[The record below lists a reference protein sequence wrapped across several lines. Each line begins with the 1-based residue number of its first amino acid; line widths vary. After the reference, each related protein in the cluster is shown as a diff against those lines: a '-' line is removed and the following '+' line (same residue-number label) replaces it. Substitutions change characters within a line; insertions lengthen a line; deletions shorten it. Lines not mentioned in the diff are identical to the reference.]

1 MDALAGMSRRRE
13 IWASQQS
20 KASRARRQG
29 DKFETL
35 IDEATPDESERK
47 RRQSAAEEDIVKD
60 IDDDEE
66 E

>member
-1 MDALAGMSRRRE
+1 MGKPT
-13 IWASQQS
+13 IQS
-20 KASRARRQG
+20 ESSKKQG

-47 RRQSAAEEDIVKD
+47 RRQAAAEKDIVEG

>member
-1 MDALAGMSRRRE
+1 MGKPT
-13 IWASQQS
+13 IQS
-20 KASRARRQG
+20 ESNKKQG

-47 RRQSAAEEDIVKD
+47 RRQSAAEEDVVNRS
-60 IDDDEE
+60 DDDEE